1 MKRIDCSFMG
11 ISGECFI
18 HITLEFENIPRKG
31 DKVVLSRNIAEYVRE
46 NMTNDVENAEE
57 YADIISMS
65 LDKNTGTMYFFV
77 VEVIHYP
84 RIDRDVDDEAITR
97 VILSSNSLD
106 KKKIKRGLNRFL
118 SFYFLLRV
126 QVFS

>member
-1 MKRIDCSFMG
+1 
-11 ISGECFI
+11 
-18 HITLEFENIPRKG
+18 
-31 DKVVLSRNIAEYVRE
+31 
-46 NMTNDVENAEE
+46 MTNDVENAEE

-65 LDKNTGTMYFFV
+65 LDKNSGTMYFYA

-106 KKKIKRGLNRFL
+106 
-118 SFYFLLRV
+118 
-126 QVFS
+126 

>member
-57 YADIISMS
+57 YADIISMRQ
-65 LDKNTGTMYFFV
+65 K
-77 VEVIHYP
+77 H
-84 RIDRDVDDEAITR
+84 RDYVLFCSR
-97 VILSSNSLD
+97 SNSLS
-106 KKKIKRGLNRFL
+106 KN
-118 SFYFLLRV
+118 
-126 QVFS
+126 

>member
-18 HITLEFENIPRKG
+18 HITLEFENILRKG

-84 RIDRDVDDEAITR
+84 RIDRDVDDEAVTR
-97 VILSSNSLD
+97 IILSVDSLD
-106 KKKIKRGLNRFL
+106 
-118 SFYFLLRV
+118 
-126 QVFS
+126 

>member
-57 YADIISMS
+57 YAD
-65 LDKNTGTMYFFV
+65 
-77 VEVIHYP
+77 VIYVIRQKH
-84 RIDRDVDDEAITR
+84 RDYVLFCSR
-97 VILSSNSLD
+97 SNSLS
-106 KKKIKRGLNRFL
+106 KN
-118 SFYFLLRV
+118 
-126 QVFS
+126 

>member
-65 LDKNTGTMYFFV
+65 LDKK
-77 VEVIHYP
+77 H
-84 RIDRDVDDEAITR
+84 RDYVLFCSR
-97 VILSSNSLD
+97 SNSLS
-106 KKKIKRGLNRFL
+106 KN
-118 SFYFLLRV
+118 
-126 QVFS
+126 

>member
-65 LDKNTGTMYFFV
+65 LIRQKL
-77 VEVIHYP
+77 
-84 RIDRDVDDEAITR
+84 RDYVLLCSR
-97 VILSSNSLD
+97 SNSLS
-106 KKKIKRGLNRFL
+106 KN
-118 SFYFLLRV
+118 
-126 QVFS
+126 

>member
-57 YADIISMS
+57 YADIISIS
-65 LDKNTGTMYFFV
+65 GTMYFYA

-106 KKKIKRGLNRFL
+106 
-118 SFYFLLRV
+118 
-126 QVFS
+126 

>member
-65 LDKNTGTMYFFV
+65 LDKNSGTMYFYA

-97 VILSSNSLD
+97 VILSVNSLD
-106 KKKIKRGLNRFL
+106 
-118 SFYFLLRV
+118 
-126 QVFS
+126 

>member
-65 LDKNTGTMYFFV
+65 LDKNSGTMYGRAPFRC
-77 VEVIHYP
+77 EESP
-84 RIDRDVDDEAITR
+84 
-97 VILSSNSLD
+97 
-106 KKKIKRGLNRFL
+106 
-118 SFYFLLRV
+118 SFIEQSAR
-126 QVFS
+126 